1 MTTNVPRCK
10 KRKLPRSPLAE
21 TFYRPCSLFIL
32 VLVAVSIGWIPILMA
47 NQGGQL
53 WDYLQAMQAYL
64 APPWVVVFLL
74 GIAWKRTTEQVAVV
88 GRVCERVHA
97 TLSLACAYL
106 STLSSVFVN
115 VYMPHCRLCLS
126 TCACHI
132 VVCVCQRVRDKLSP
146 VL

>member
-1 MTTNVPRCK
+1 MTQCAPGK

-21 TFYRPCSLFIL
+21 TFYCPCRLFIL

-88 GRVCERVHA
+88 GCLLTCAYHIIVCACERVHT
-97 TLSLACAYL
+97 TL
-106 STLSSVFVN
+106 LSS
-115 VYMPHCRLCLS
+115 S
-126 TCACHI
+126 
-132 VVCVCQRVRDKLSP
+132 
-146 VL
+146 